1 MKRLL
6 FQFSLLL
13 KHIPP
18 KKRSTDNK
26 PWVNESFLRLIEDRN
41 KCKKDDNWRKLDQ
54 EVKRDKLKNEYFK
67 KKADAINLA
76 SEARDVEEEFQLANN
91 HSSLKKSQKLFNCPQ
106 RS

>member
-13 KHIPP
+13 KHLFPL

-26 PWVNESFLRLIEDRN
+26 PWVNNNFLHLIEDRN
-41 KCKKDDNWRKLDQ
+41 KCKKDDNWRKLYQ
-54 EVKRDKLKNEYFK
+54 EVKNLRDKLKNEYFK

-76 SEARDVEEEFQLANN
+76 REARDVEEEFRLAKN
-91 HSSLKKSQKLFNCPQ
+91 HTSLDKSKKTSDCF
-106 RS
+106 